1 VELLKLG
8 VPWWELVVRSVLI
21 YAAFFIGLRLFGKR
35 EIGQFTLFDL
45 VLILLVANALQPAIT
60 GPDTSL
66 LGGVIIIVTLLLLNR
81 AVAVLR
87 VYSPLLDRLIEP
99 QPTLVAKDGRWIM
112 DRVRREGL
120 SLQDC
125 EMALREHGIDSVQ
138 DVKLAVL
145 EDDGT
150 ISVVPKEAPVMR
162 TKRRVRFRR
171 HP

>member
-112 DRVRREGL
+112 DRLRREDL

-125 EMALREHGIDSVQ
+125 EMALREHGIDNVQ

-145 EDDGT
+145 EEDGT